1 MQFLSHRTTKS
12 VDPKR
17 APGPRLVAIGWLLLL
32 FVSSSC
38 ISSLEVKTAKNSL
51 YDTDFALVYTAVLD
65 SVRQLYPSFD
75 DDPVKGSVK
84 TSWTQVRYTSNDD
97 DPASQ
102 RSLGTGGGGTNTSS
116 ATSGN
121 PTGQSTQQMQGTAN
135 VASLSTKRFFIR
147 FDISVTG
154 GRPWRVRVTGH
165 AAEWASGNAIPTE
178 LHGSQI
184 PHWLAGRV
192 NTMNVSIYRRLKP
205 YAIPAP
211 EAQVEPADVPA
222 PIDPTAYGAIPTDA
236 GQALGMLQR
245 AIKTRDYPSLR
256 AALDDEVIWSLGA
269 PGGAESAMVM
279 WQADPSTLDAML
291 KVIEGGCG
299 TEGANI
305 VCPASSAE
313 NKPAAWKLTMS
324 LHDKQY
330 KVTSFVS
337 GN

>member
-1 MQFLSHRTTKS
+1 MQFFSHRTTKS
-12 VDPKR
+12 IDSKCT
-17 APGPRLVAIGWLLLL
+17 RLGAIMMMFL

-75 DDPVKGSVK
+75 DDPVKGTVK
-84 TSWTQVRYTSNDD
+84 TSWTQVRYSAGDD
-97 DPASQ
+97 DSAAQ
-102 RSLGTGGGGTNTSS
+102 RSNGTGGGGQNTQGATSS
-116 ATSGN
+116 N
-121 PTGQSTQQMQGTAN
+121 PSGQSTQQMQGTAN
-135 VASLSTKRFFIR
+135 VASLSTKRYFIR
-147 FDISVTG
+147 FDISVNG

-178 LHGSQI
+178 LHGTQI

-211 EAQVEPADVPA
+211 EAQVEQVDVPP

-256 AALDDEVIWSLGA
+256 AGLDDEVIWSLGS
-269 PGGAESAMVM
+269 PGGADSAMVM

-299 TEGANI
+299 ADGTVI
-305 VCPASSAE
+305 VCPAANLE
-313 NKPAAWKLTMS
+313 NKTPPWKLTMA